1 MFALGFTLVWVLSSV
16 VGLGGTAW
24 LIRRSWRQRKPASL
38 GIKLASTFVATSALV
53 GAVGTCAGV
62 LKAFGAVGGESLD
75 PSQKARVLAQGI
87 AEAMNWTA
95 FGILIW
101 LPSTLALLLL
111 TRPRKDPQTQPRG
124 PTT

>member
-1 MFALGFTLVWVLSSV
+1 MLALGFTLVWLMSTV

-24 LIRRSWRQRKPASL
+24 LIRRSWRQSKPASL
-38 GIKLASTFVATSALV
+38 GLKLASTFVATSALV
-53 GAVGTCAGV
+53 GAVGACAGV
-62 LKAFGAVGGESLD
+62 VKAFGAVGGESLD

-95 FGILIW
+95 FGIVVW

-111 TRPRKDPQTQPRG
+111 TRPRKDRS
-124 PTT
+124 PT